1 MGFLDAIKQSFM
13 DPMLFSG
20 KIVAILPSLIAAI
33 VLLIVGHFL
42 GKILAYIIA
51 KLLAKVGLDNMTER
65 AGLGDAVAGAGF
77 AASPSMI
84 FGKIVYWLIFLTFI
98 ISAADTLGLERV
110 SSTIDDF
117 VLYLP
122 KVIGALLVAIVG
134 MFAAT
139 LIRTG
144 VEAALASI
152 NLGYERAVGGL
163 IYAIIVIVVVSLAV
177 GQLEIET
184 DLLNQ
189 VISIVLLAAAA
200 AVALALGLGTRDVAG
215 NIVAGVYARDLY
227 QPGATIRFGDVSG
240 TILEVGSTNVVIRVS
255 PDKTITVPNR
265 RLLEERVEVGED
277 VAS

>member
-1 MGFLDAIKQSFM
+1 MGFFDALKQSFM
-13 DPMLFSG
+13 DPMLFWG
-20 KIVAILPSLIAAI
+20 KFASFLPSLFAAI
-33 VLLIVGHFL
+33 VLLVIGHFL
-42 GKILAYIIA
+42 GKLLAYIIT
-51 KLLAKVGLDNMTER
+51 KLLTKVGLDKLTEK
-65 AGLGDAVAGAGF
+65 AGLGDAVAGTGF
-77 AASPSMI
+77 VASPSQI

-98 ISAADTLGLERV
+98 ISAADTLGLDRV

-122 KVIGALLVAIVG
+122 KVIGALLVVIVG

-139 LIRTG
+139 LVRTG
-144 VEAALASI
+144 VEAALASV

-163 IYAIIVIVVVSLAV
+163 IYAIIVIVVISLAI

-184 DLLNQ
+184 ALLNQ
-189 VISIVLLAAAA
+189 VISIVLLAAAG

-277 VAS
+277 LDA